1 VAPAFLHPFSVRF
14 ASGGI
19 NRLVARNRA
28 PEPILT
34 LHRMGRLEM
43 GQHQPPRRH
52 CLGALSAIF
61 LAAALWPST
70 IAAQIEQRTN
80 EKSEKLIVSAGHCPP
95 FVIIENGQFTGLGIF
110 LWERIAADV
119 GIDYELR
126 DVELS
131 KMLASIAKQ
140 DASRKADLGI
150 SCLSVTSERE
160 KLIDFSHSFYE
171 TYTGI
176 AVRDDGITGT
186 LRSALT
192 NPVVLRALLFVMLMA
207 ALVGGLFYALE
218 HRVNTKLYSM
228 KGRAGRWLEALIVG
242 ALFVTRGPIRYYE
255 FHTPVARILSA
266 ILAIGSTF
274 LIAGITAVLAGAF
287 TLENLQNRITGLQD
301 LQRVRVGAMAD
312 STSSAFL
319 ERHGIIHR
327 RGKDLEELL
336 EDLDR
341 GRLDAV
347 VSDEA
352 FLRYNIRQQQEQG
365 RYDKLLVLPEELET
379 QNYGF
384 GLQPDSP
391 YLEPLNRALLEVR
404 ATPEWKAEVARYLG
418 Q

>member
-1 VAPAFLHPFSVRF
+1 
-14 ASGGI
+14 
-19 NRLVARNRA
+19 
-28 PEPILT
+28 
-34 LHRMGRLEM
+34 M
-43 GQHQPPRRH
+43 GQHQALRR
-52 CLGALSAIF
+52 LWPGALSAFF
-61 LAAALWPST
+61 LAAALLPSSVLAKSE
-70 IAAQIEQRTN
+70 AAASHQP
-80 EKSEKLIVSAGHCPP
+80 EKLIVSAGHCPP
-95 FVIIENGQFTGLGIF
+95 FVIKENGQFSGLAIF
-110 LWERIAADV
+110 LWERIAASI

-126 DVELS
+126 DVDLAT
-131 KMLASIAKQ
+131 MLESIARQ
-140 DASRKADLGI
+140 DAARKADLGI

-160 KLIDFSHSFYE
+160 KIINFSHSFYE

-186 LRSALT
+186 LRAALT
-192 NPVVLRALLFVMLMA
+192 NPVVLRALLFVLLMA
-207 ALVGGLFYALE
+207 AVVGGLFYALE
-218 HRVNTKLYSM
+218 HKVNTKLYSM

-312 STSSAFL
+312 STSSDFL
-319 ERHGIIHR
+319 QRHGIIHR
-327 RGKDLEELL
+327 RGKDLESLL
-336 EDLDR
+336 EDLDQ

-365 RYDKLLVLPEELET
+365 RYEKLLVLPEELET

-391 YLEPLNRALLEVR
+391 YIETVNRSLLEVR
-404 ATPEWKAEVARYLG
+404 STPEWKAEVARYLG
-418 Q
+418 P

>member
-1 VAPAFLHPFSVRF
+1 MFIAAVLWPS
-14 ASGGI
+14 
-19 NRLVARNRA
+19 
-28 PEPILT
+28 
-34 LHRMGRLEM
+34 
-43 GQHQPPRRH
+43 
-52 CLGALSAIF
+52 
-61 LAAALWPST
+61 LAAAQT
-70 IAAQIEQRTN
+70 EQQANTQPG
-80 EKSEKLIVSAGHCPP
+80 KLIVSAGHCPP
-95 FVIIENGQFTGLGIF
+95 FVINDNGQFTGLGIF
-110 LWERIAADV
+110 LWERIAASI

-126 DVELS
+126 EVDLA
-131 KMLASIAKQ
+131 KMLESIAQQ
-140 DASRKADLGI
+140 DAARKADLGI

-160 KLIDFSHSFYE
+160 KVINFSHSFYE

-176 AVRDDGITGT
+176 AVRDNGITGT
-186 LRSALT
+186 LMAALT
-192 NPVVLRALLFVMLMA
+192 NPIVIRALLFVLLVA
-207 ALVGGLFYALE
+207 AVVGGLFYALE

-255 FHTPVARILSA
+255 FHTPTARILSA

-312 STSSAFL
+312 STSSDFL
-319 ERHGIIHR
+319 QRHGIIHR
-327 RGKDLEELL
+327 RGKDLQVLL
-336 EDLDR
+336 DDLDQ

-352 FLRYNIRQQQEQG
+352 FLRYNIRLQQEQG
-365 RYDKLLVLPEELET
+365 RYEKLLVLPEELET

-391 YLEPLNRALLEVR
+391 YVEPINRALLEVR

-418 Q
+418 D

>member
-1 VAPAFLHPFSVRF
+1 MGKHQALRRLWPA
-14 ASGGI
+14 
-19 NRLVARNRA
+19 
-28 PEPILT
+28 
-34 LHRMGRLEM
+34 
-43 GQHQPPRRH
+43 
-52 CLGALSAIF
+52 ALSAIL
-61 LAAALWPST
+61 LAAALLPSSVLAQSE
-70 IAAQIEQRTN
+70 AAASHQPET
-80 EKSEKLIVSAGHCPP
+80 LIVSAGHCPP
-95 FVIIENGQFTGLGIF
+95 FVINENGQFSGLAIF
-110 LWERIAADV
+110 LWERIAASI
-119 GIDYELR
+119 GIDYELQ
-126 DVELS
+126 DVDLAT
-131 KMLASIAKQ
+131 MLESIARP
-140 DASRKADLGI
+140 DTARKADLGI

-160 KLIDFSHSFYE
+160 KIINFSHSFYE

-186 LRSALT
+186 LRAALT
-192 NPVVLRALLFVMLMA
+192 NPVVLRALLFVLLMA
-207 ALVGGLFYALE
+207 AVVGGLFYALE
-218 HRVNTKLYSM
+218 HKVNTKLYSM

-255 FHTPVARILSA
+255 FHTPFARILSA

-312 STSSAFL
+312 STSSDFL
-319 ERHGIIHR
+319 QRHGIIHR
-327 RGKDLEELL
+327 RGKDLESLL
-336 EDLDR
+336 EDLDQ

-365 RYDKLLVLPEELET
+365 RYEKLLVLPEELET

-391 YLEPLNRALLEVR
+391 YIETINRSLLEVR
-404 ATPEWKAEVARYLG
+404 STPEWKAEVARYLG
-418 Q
+418 P

>member
-1 VAPAFLHPFSVRF
+1 
-14 ASGGI
+14 
-19 NRLVARNRA
+19 
-28 PEPILT
+28 
-34 LHRMGRLEM
+34 MLE
-43 GQHQPPRRH
+43 
-52 CLGALSAIF
+52 
-61 LAAALWPST
+61 
-70 IAAQIEQRTN
+70 
-80 EKSEKLIVSAGHCPP
+80 
-95 FVIIENGQFTGLGIF
+95 
-110 LWERIAADV
+110 
-119 GIDYELR
+119 
-126 DVELS
+126 
-131 KMLASIAKQ
+131 SIANKE
-140 DASRKADLGI
+140 ASRKADVGI

-160 KLIDFSHSFYE
+160 KVINFSHSFYE

-176 AVRDDGITGT
+176 AVRDDGLTGT
-186 LRSALT
+186 LRAVFS
-192 NPVVLRALLFVMLMA
+192 NPVVLRALLFVLLMA

-228 KGRAGRWLEALIVG
+228 KGRAGRWIEALIVG

-255 FHTPVARILSA
+255 FQTPTARILSA
-266 ILAIGSTF
+266 VLAIGSTF

-312 STSSAFL
+312 STSSNFL
-319 ERHGIIHR
+319 ERHGIVHR
-327 RGKDLEELL
+327 RGKDLESLL
-336 EDLDR
+336 EDLAQ

-365 RYDKLLVLPEELET
+365 RYENLLVLPEELET

-391 YLEPLNRALLEVR
+391 YVEPINRALLEVR
-404 ATPEWKAEVARYLG
+404 SSPEWKTEVNRYLG